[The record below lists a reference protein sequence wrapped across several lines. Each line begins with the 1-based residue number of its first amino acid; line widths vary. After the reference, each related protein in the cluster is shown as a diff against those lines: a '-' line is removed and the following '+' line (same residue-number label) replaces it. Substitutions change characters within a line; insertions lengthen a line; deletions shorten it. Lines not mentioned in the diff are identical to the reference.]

1 MKYKLE
7 RTLSE
12 ILRRRAELLKKQ
24 ERKKIRGLAGVTAAL
39 FVLLVAAVQE
49 LAGVLP
55 GEISESVYGA
65 FRLSQSAGG
74 YVLAGV
80 VAFAL
85 GVALTLVCLRGRA
98 RMKGPDPP
106 DRHERGPTE

>member
-7 RTLSE
+7 QALSE

-24 ERKKIRGLAGVTAAL
+24 ERKRIRGLAGASAAL
-39 FVLLVAAVQE
+39 FVLLLAAGE
-49 LAGVLP
+49 RMAETLP
-55 GEISESVYGA
+55 GELSESVYGA